1 MLHMHRHRTCNSN
14 THRAAHKNVQLSST
28 KHVVVPSLD
37 TTAPPREEPTAT
49 VTDQANVS
57 RVVARCSCFLGTSF
71 GSRALLAGS

>member
-1 MLHMHRHRTCNSN
+1 MLHMHRHRTCSSN
-14 THRAAHKNVQLSST
+14 THRAAHKKVQLSST
-28 KHVVVPSLD
+28 KHMVVPSLD